1 VLLWEIESEGKMP
14 YSGLGGMEVVEFI
27 KSGKRLTKP
36 ERCSDEIYEIMMSCW
51 RPDSSERP
59 SFAELVT
66 SLNMELDNKEDSL
79 KIKRID
85 GEGEGNVNL
94 AAEIDDQEE
103 ENTAM

>member
-1 VLLWEIESEGKMP
+1 
-14 YSGLGGMEVVEFI
+14 
-27 KSGKRLTKP
+27 
-36 ERCSDEIYEIMMSCW
+36 
-51 RPDSSERP
+51 
-59 SFAELVT
+59 
-66 SLNMELDNKEDSL
+66 L